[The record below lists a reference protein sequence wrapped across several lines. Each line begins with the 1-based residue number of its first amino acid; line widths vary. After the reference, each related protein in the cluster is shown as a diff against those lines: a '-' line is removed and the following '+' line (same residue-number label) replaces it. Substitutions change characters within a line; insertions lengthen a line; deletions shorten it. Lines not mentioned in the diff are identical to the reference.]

1 MCKAW
6 FGFRN
11 INPTFLLRP
20 SQSIEEDNQS
30 PQKTTGVSSQHI
42 QWRYSTLGA
51 YGGGEAGT
59 VREEFKKKKKK
70 RQANS
75 WTVGRKLRQAKEE
88 ENSSQTKTARV
99 EDTEIDDG
107 LPGVQQK

>member
-42 QWRYSTLGA
+42 Q
-51 YGGGEAGT
+51 
-59 VREEFKKKKKK
+59 
-70 RQANS
+70 
-75 WTVGRKLRQAKEE
+75 
-88 ENSSQTKTARV
+88 
-99 EDTEIDDG
+99 
-107 LPGVQQK
+107 